1 MAKGKM
7 TALEHTL
14 LWDAFRNGSQ
24 EAYAEMYELFA
35 VDLYR
40 YGYNLVK
47 NKELVEDCLHELF
60 LHLHTKRDTLGAT
73 NNIQFYMY
81 RSLRRRL
88 TDAVTKQNKFDT
100 NEYVFDNAE
109 FTILPYETF
118 LIEEQTLERQ
128 KQLVITELNKL
139 PKRQKEIL
147 YLVYMKGLSYQEAS
161 EVMDITMKSVYN
173 SINIALTTLRGY
185 LRESFLREGLM
196 LWVLIVFNYFFK
208 ILR

>member
-1 MAKGKM
+1 MAKDKM
-7 TALEHTL
+7 TATEHTL
-14 LWDAFRNGSQ
+14 LWDAFRNGS
-24 EAYAEMYELFA
+24 EAAYAEMYELFA

-60 LHLHTKRDTLGAT
+60 LHLHNKRETLGAT

-81 RSLRRRL
+81 RALRRRL
-88 TDAVTKQNKFDT
+88 TDAVTKQSKFDT
-100 NEYVFDNAE
+100 NDYVFDSAD
-109 FTILPYETF
+109 FAILPFETA

-128 KQLVITELNKL
+128 KQLVVTELNKL

-173 SINIALTTLRGY
+173 SINVALTTLRGY

-196 LWVLIVFNYFFK
+196 VWLSIVINYFSRF
-208 ILR
+208 

>member
-1 MAKGKM
+1 MAKDKM

-24 EAYAEMYELFA
+24 AAYAEMYELFA

-60 LHLHTKRDTLGAT
+60 LHFYNKRETLGPT
-73 NNIQFYMY
+73 DNIRFYMY
-81 RSLRRRL
+81 RALRRRL
-88 TDAVTKQNKFDT
+88 TDAATKQSKFDT
-100 NEYVFDNAE
+100 SDYVFDNAD
-109 FTILPYETF
+109 FAILPHETF

-185 LRESFLREGLM
+185 LRDSFLREGLM
-196 LWVLIVFNYFFK
+196 VWLSIVFNYFSRF
-208 ILR
+208 